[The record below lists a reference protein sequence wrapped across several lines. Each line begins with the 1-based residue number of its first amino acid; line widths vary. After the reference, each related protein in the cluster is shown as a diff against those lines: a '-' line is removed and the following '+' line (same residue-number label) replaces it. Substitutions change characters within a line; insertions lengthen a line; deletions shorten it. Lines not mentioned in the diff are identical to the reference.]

1 MRTTYDGAVAA
12 SPPLLRV
19 GLIGAG
25 RWAAVHRDALPR
37 GGATLVAVAT
47 GTEASAERVRREW
60 GVLATSDVGAFLGEA
75 LDAVII
81 ASPNA
86 FHASHARAVLASGR
100 HVLVEKPMATTVR
113 EARDIADAAS
123 CHPELVVA
131 VGHEM
136 RVFTLFERIKRL
148 LDGGSIGRPV
158 HLALSL
164 WRRPYRTGAGGWKS
178 DPTLLGSTILEEPI
192 HYLDLARW
200 YLGTPT
206 TVAAWATSRPG
217 REALWEQ
224 LDVRLEFASGAAAI
238 LTRSIAAYGH
248 AVDLKLVGTRGALHA
263 WWRGSMDLDPEPEV
277 GLIVHDDVM
286 TRRVDVDPRTG
297 HAFDVWRQTAA
308 FVGAIR
314 SGARPPADADDG
326 RIAVE
331 LCLAVERALV
341 EGRVLNVDL
350 EHG

>member
-1 MRTTYDGAVAA
+1 MAT

-37 GGATLVAVAT
+37 GGAALVAVAT

-60 GVLATSDVGAFLGEA
+60 GVPATSDVGAFLDEA

-86 FHASHARAVLASGR
+86 LHASHARAVLASGR
-100 HVLVEKPMATTVR
+100 HVLVEKPMATTAGD
-113 EARDIADAAS
+113 ARALAEAAS
-123 CHPELVVA
+123 RHPDLVVA

-136 RVFTLFERIKRL
+136 RVFTLFERVKRL
-148 LDGGSIGRPV
+148 LGGGSIGTPV

-178 DPTLLGSTILEEPI
+178 DQTMLGSTILEEPI

-224 LDVRLEFASGAAAI
+224 LDVRLEFASGAAATV
-238 LTRSIAAYGH
+238 TRSIAAYGH
-248 AVDLKLVGTRGALHA
+248 AVELKVVGTGGALHA

-277 GLIVHDDVM
+277 GLIVHDGE
-286 TRRVDVDPRTG
+286 THRVEVDPRTG
-297 HAFDVWRQTAA
+297 HAFDVWLQTAA

-314 SGARPPADADDG
+314 SGARPPADAEDG

-331 LCLAVERALV
+331 LCLAVERALMERRAV
-341 EGRVLNVDL
+341 SVDL
-350 EHG
+350 MPG